1 MSALPVV
8 LLGAGG
14 HAHVVLDVIE
24 LSVYALAG
32 VSAPELVRGSRWL
45 GVEVLGGDED
55 VLRLGCETVLLV
67 NGIGVI
73 PGQSVRARVHR
84 HFVGRGYRFI
94 SLIHPSAV
102 IAAQVAMDEGVQV
115 MAGVII
121 QPGCRLA
128 TGVIVNTG
136 ARIDHD
142 CEIGEHAFIG
152 PGATVCGDV
161 RIEAGA
167 FIGAGAV
174 VLPGVTVKK
183 DAVVGAGAVV
193 VRTVETGVTVVGN
206 PAVRV
211 SRS

>member
-1 MSALPVV
+1 MSTLPVV

-14 HAHVVLDVIE
+14 HAHVVLDVIG
-24 LSVYALAG
+24 LSAYVLAG

-55 VLRLGCETVLLV
+55 VLCLDCDAVLLA

-73 PGQSVRARVHR
+73 PGQSVRRRVHR

-94 SLIHPSAV
+94 SLVHPSAV
-102 IAAQVAMDEGVQV
+102 IAAQVVIDEGVQV

-128 TGVIVNTG
+128 TGVVVNTG

-142 CEIGEHAFIG
+142 CDIGEHAFIG
-152 PGATVCGDV
+152 PGATLCGDV

-167 FIGAGAV
+167 FVGAGAV

-193 VRTVETGVTVVGN
+193 VRTVETGVTMVGN

-211 SRS
+211 S

>member
-1 MSALPVV
+1 
-8 LLGAGG
+8 
-14 HAHVVLDVIE
+14 VLDVIG
-24 LSVYALAG
+24 LSAYALAG

-55 VLRLGCETVLLV
+55 VFCLDCEAVLLA

-73 PGQSVRARVHR
+73 PGQSIRSRVHR
-84 HFVGRGYRFI
+84 DFVAQGYRFI

-102 IAAQVAMDEGVQV
+102 AATQVEMEEGVQV
-115 MAGVII
+115 MAGAII

-142 CEIGEHAFIG
+142 CQIEEHAFIG

-161 RIEAGA
+161 RIESGA

-193 VRTVETGVTVVGN
+193 VRTVEAGATVVGN

-211 SRS
+211 S